1 MKYVL
6 VILVAF
12 TLLGCEARTPQDRT
26 LGYILP
32 EELKD
37 CKIFRINDGMN
48 GMYITRCPKSDTSTE
63 WLQGKYSQ
71 SSSVI
76 EE

>member
-6 VILVAF
+6 ITLVAF
-12 TLLGCEARTPQDRT
+12 TLLGCGASAPQDRT

-37 CKIFRINDGMN
+37 CKIFLIDN
-48 GMYITRCPKSDTSTE
+48 GLNSMYVTRCPKSDTSTE
-63 WLQGKYSQ
+63 WLQGIYSQ